1 MDNRRLVNDQ
11 EQVFVA
17 SGGVVY
23 PRVLG
28 SVSTTWPF
36 GRIEVARDREAVT
49 VRAPLARAFP
59 PVTLARD
66 RVVSVERMRGH
77 GLRFRTLDDPTS
89 GTCFFAMRRR
99 TLESLLA
106 ALDAAGF
113 PLSRR
118 N

>member
-1 MDNRRLVNDQ
+1 MSEQ
-11 EQVFVA
+11 EQAFVA
-17 SGGVVY
+17 AGGVHY

-28 SVSTTWPF
+28 SVSATWPF
-36 GRIEVARDREAVT
+36 GRIEVARDPVAVT
-49 VRAPLARAFP
+49 VRAPLGRAFP
-59 PVTLARD
+59 PVTLPLD
-66 RVVSVERMRGH
+66 RVISVERMRGH

-89 GTCFFAMRRR
+89 GTCFFAVRRR

-118 N
+118 I

>member
-1 MDNRRLVNDQ
+1 MDNRRLVNDR
-11 EQVFVA
+11 EQAFVA
-17 SGGVVY
+17 TGGIVY

-36 GRIEVARDREAVT
+36 GRIEVAHDPVAVT
-49 VRAPLARAFP
+49 VRAPFARAFP
-59 PVTLARD
+59 PVTLALD
-66 RVVSVERMRGH
+66 RVISVERMRGH

-89 GTCFFAMRRR
+89 GTCFFAVRRR
-99 TLESLLA
+99 TLDSLLA

-118 N
+118 I